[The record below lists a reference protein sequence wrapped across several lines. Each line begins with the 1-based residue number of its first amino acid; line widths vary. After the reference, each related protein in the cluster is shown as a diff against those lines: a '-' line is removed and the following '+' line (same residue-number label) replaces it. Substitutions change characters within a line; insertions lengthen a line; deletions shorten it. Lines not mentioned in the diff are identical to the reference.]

1 MEVMVALVPL
11 VRMLSGEFLG
21 KDEERYLGDEG
32 LGADMR
38 KKKCPGH
45 HELALSFPG
54 RLFMIRRSGE
64 GPLGK

>member
-1 MEVMVALVPL
+1 MASMPG

-21 KDEERYLGDEG
+21 KDEERDLGEEG

-38 KKKCPGH
+38 RKKCPGH
-45 HELALSFPG
+45 HELALSFTG
-54 RLFMIRRSGE
+54 WLFMTGRSGE